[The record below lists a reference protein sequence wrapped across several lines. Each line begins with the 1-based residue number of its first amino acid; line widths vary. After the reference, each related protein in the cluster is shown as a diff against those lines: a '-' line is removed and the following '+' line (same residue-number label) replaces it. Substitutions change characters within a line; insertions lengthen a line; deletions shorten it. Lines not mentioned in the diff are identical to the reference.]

1 MTVSAVEA
9 IEIEFRKLE
18 FVLKI
23 LSVLPALKR
32 ISDDES
38 KVLFNMNS
46 PSEKS
51 LIEENKDA

>member
-1 MTVSAVEA
+1 MSAVEA